1 MVVDVRINRK
11 EKSNVTASVNRLTF
25 IPLRTVTDGSTKGM
39 ISMGTEIQITW
50 DMVIGLAAAIV
61 TLSKGVDV
69 LMRFTR
75 PQKEMKKR
83 MDKVE
88 RYLANDDKRL
98 AKASLVHKTVLETL
112 VLILDHMIDGNN
124 IERMKATRTMLQGK
138 IVEMSISEN
147 ESEKIK

>member
-1 MVVDVRINRK
+1 
-11 EKSNVTASVNRLTF
+11 
-25 IPLRTVTDGSTKGM
+25 M

-61 TLSKGVDV
+61 TLSKGIDV

-112 VLILDHMIDGNN
+112 VLVLDHMIDGNN

-147 ESEKIK
+147 DSEKLV